1 MNYLSKNTEKI
12 IEIIDDLNELNRN
25 FEYTYFT
32 PKTIKPFYDSIYK
45 LYQNLNFDI
54 ISKEITNINTSDF
67 CGIFDLLEYLL
78 ENNFIDDFKNLKY
91 DETENTSLHNIIK
104 NKEKEKCKIWIN
116 LNGKNLLRKLFFLKD
131 KKEIPS
137 NLFDKLSIIDNDL
150 LTEFTPFDIIE
161 YLGESNLIKYVF
173 NLKYFDTTIS
183 LKIVTKNSLKKPML
197 YRLIN
202 NILLMIAL
210 KNQKEKH
217 NGTISIV
224 LVLTNYRKKLPTDY
238 KVLGPREINSGVCM
252 FRQNKILIFRRE
264 EFEKLI
270 IHELCHLLYLDLSV
284 IDIPNITNIVNINPN
299 TEFRI
304 NESLTETISLI
315 IHSIVVSINLS
326 TKKNYRL
333 ASTLINY
340 EINFNLIQVAKI
352 LNHYGFKNAND
363 FFTKYHIDND
373 NDNGNDND
381 NDNDNGNDND
391 IKNDNDN
398 DIKNDNDNE
407 VRIENDVEKT
417 NQNQNEVQ
425 QKSSINLLESKDK
438 FKQTTSVL
446 SYYIIKTAVFYN
458 KYLLHQ
464 FFKENFVK
472 YNYINK
478 DESINKYIDLV
489 IKSLQNKYYQNS
501 VDFLMKNMQ
510 TKNKYFLETLRM
522 SCIEM
527 D

>member
-1 MNYLSKNTEKI
+1 MKYLSKNTEKI

-25 FEYTYFT
+25 FEYSYFT

-45 LYQNLNFDI
+45 LYKNLNFDI

-67 CGIFDLLEYLL
+67 CGTFDLLEYLL
-78 ENNFIDDFKNLKY
+78 ENNYIDDFKNLKY
-91 DETENTSLHNIIK
+91 DEHENTSLDNIIK
-104 NKEKEKCKIWIN
+104 NKEKDKCKIWIN
-116 LNGKNLLRKLFFLKD
+116 LNGKNLLRKLFSLKD

-137 NLFDKLSIIDNDL
+137 NLFDKLSIIDHDL

-161 YLGESNLIKYVF
+161 YLGESKLIKYVF
-173 NLKYFDTTIS
+173 NLKYFDTIIS

-210 KNQKEKH
+210 NNQKEKH

-270 IHELCHLLYLDLSV
+270 IHELCHLLYLDFSV

-304 NESLTETISLI
+304 NESLTEIISLI

-326 TKKNYRL
+326 TKKNYKL

-352 LNHYGFKNAND
+352 LNHFGFENAND
-363 FFTKYHIDND
+363 FFNKYHKESPNT
-373 NDNGNDND
+373 NE
-381 NDNDNGNDND
+381 
-391 IKNDNDN
+391 
-398 DIKNDNDNE
+398 NE
-407 VRIENDVEKT
+407 VKVEGEVEKT

-425 QKSSINLLESKDK
+425 QKSSINLYQPKDK

-478 DESINKYIDLV
+478 DISINKYIELV

-501 VDFLMKNMQ
+501 VDFLMNNMQ

>member
-78 ENNFIDDFKNLKY
+78 ENNYIDDFKNLKY
-91 DETENTSLHNIIK
+91 DETENTSLNNIIK
-104 NKEKEKCKIWIN
+104 NKEKDKCKIWIN
-116 LNGKNLLRKLFFLKD
+116 LNGKNLLRKLFSLKD

-137 NLFDKLSIIDNDL
+137 NLFDKLSIIDHDL

-161 YLGESNLIKYVF
+161 YLGESKLIKYVF

-217 NGTISIV
+217 NGTIFIV

-252 FRQNKILIFRRE
+252 FRKNKILIFRRE

-352 LNHYGFKNAND
+352 LNHFGFKNAHE
-363 FFTKYHIDND
+363 FFTKY
-373 NDNGNDND
+373 NGNE
-381 NDNDNGNDND
+381 
-391 IKNDNDN
+391 IKNEVENGVEN
-398 DIKNDNDNE
+398 GVVNE
-407 VRIENDVEKT
+407 NGVENGVVNENGVENGIENG
-417 NQNQNEVQ
+417 VQ
-425 QKSSINLLESKDK
+425 QKSSIELFESKDK

-478 DESINKYIDLV
+478 DAAINKYIELV
-489 IKSLQNKYYQNS
+489 INSLQNKYYQNS